1 MALIMT
7 IIAGI
12 DEAGY
17 GPLLGPMVVT
27 ITAFDVPDEKAKCS
41 LWDLLNDAVSN
52 DQKGK
57 GQRLTVCDS
66 KKLYNAKKGLKPLE
80 NAALSFLWSK
90 DLKTT
95 SFYQLLKNLL
105 CYHAG
110 TIAGYPWYAGKD
122 YPLPLKTNIS
132 AVLNYA
138 DLLKYALD
146 KQGVK
151 FCYASTCVVTVQEF
165 NEQVRVTGN
174 KSVVL
179 FNTCA
184 ALISRLWNNF
194 KGNIS
199 LIVDKQGGRNNYA
212 ELLKGC
218 LPKVEVRILTEGA
231 KVSTYEV
238 VEEQRKMEISFVEK
252 GEDSCMAVA
261 LASIF
266 SKYVRELFMHL
277 ENQYWLQFVPGLK
290 PTAGYYTD
298 ALRFLSQ
305 IADVRK
311 KEAIQDNILIRI
323 K

>member
-1 MALIMT
+1 MT

-17 GPLLGPMVVT
+17 GPLLGPMVIT
-27 ITAFDVPDEKAKCS
+27 ITAFDVPDEKANCS
-41 LWDLLNDAVSN
+41 LWDLLNDAISN
-52 DQKGK
+52 DMKGK
-57 GQRLTVCDS
+57 GQRLTVRDS
-66 KKLYNAKKGLKPLE
+66 KRLYNAQKGLKPLE

-105 CYHAG
+105 CYHAE
-110 TIAGYPWYAGKD
+110 TIAGYPWYAEKD
-122 YPLPLKTNIS
+122 YPLPLATNIS

-212 ELLKGC
+212 GLLKGC
-218 LPKVEVRILTEGA
+218 LPKGEVEILTEGA

-252 GEDSCMAVA
+252 GEDTSMAVA

-277 ENQYWLQFVPGLK
+277 ENQYWLRLMPDLK

>member
-1 MALIMT
+1 MT

-27 ITAFDVPDEKAKCS
+27 ITAFDVPDEKAECS
-41 LWDLLNDAVSN
+41 LWDLLNYAVSN
-52 DQKGK
+52 DLKGK
-57 GQRLTVCDS
+57 GHRLTVRDS
-66 KKLYNAKKGLKPLE
+66 KRLYNAQKGLKPLE

-105 CYHAG
+105 CYHPE
-110 TIAGYPWYAGKD
+110 TIAEYPWYTGKD
-122 YPLPLKTNIS
+122 YPLPLATNIS

-138 DLLKYALD
+138 DLLKYALN
-146 KQGVK
+146 KQGVQ
-151 FCYASTCVVTVQEF
+151 FCYASSCVVTVQEF

-184 ALISRLWNNF
+184 ALIFRLWNNF

-199 LIVDKQGGRNNYA
+199 LIVDKQGGRNHYA

-218 LPKVEVRILTEGA
+218 LPKVDVKILKESA

-238 VEEQRKMEISFVEK
+238 VDGQRKMEISFVEK
-252 GEDSCMAVA
+252 GEDTCMAVA

-277 ENQYWLQFVPGLK
+277 ENQYWFHFVPNLK

-311 KEAIQDNILIRI
+311 KKAIQDNIVIRI

>member
-1 MALIMT
+1 MT

-17 GPLLGPMVVT
+17 GPLLGPMVIT
-27 ITAFDVPDEKAKCS
+27 ITAFDVPDEKANCS
-41 LWDLLNDAVSN
+41 LWDLLNDAISN
-52 DQKGK
+52 DLKGK
-57 GQRLTVCDS
+57 GQRLTVRDS
-66 KKLYNAKKGLKPLE
+66 KRLYNARNGLKPLE
-80 NAALSFLWSK
+80 NAVLSFLWSK

-105 CYHAG
+105 CYHAD
-110 TIAGYPWYAGKD
+110 TIAEYPWYAGKD
-122 YPLPLKTNIS
+122 YSLPLTTNVS

-151 FCYASTCVVTVQEF
+151 FCYASSCVVTVQEF
-165 NEQVRVTGN
+165 NEWVKATDN

-179 FNTCA
+179 FNNCA

-212 ELLKGC
+212 ELLRGF
-218 LPKVEVRILTEGA
+218 LHKVDVKILKESA

-238 VEEQRKMEISFVEK
+238 VDEQKKMEISFVEK
-252 GEDSCMAVA
+252 GEDTCMAVA

-298 ALRFLSQ
+298 ALRFLSE

>member
-1 MALIMT
+1 MT

-17 GPLLGPMVVT
+17 GPLLGPMVIS
-27 ITAFDVPDEKAKCS
+27 ITAFDVPDEKANCS
-41 LWDLLNDAVSN
+41 LWDLLNDAISN
-52 DQKGK
+52 DMKGK
-57 GQRLTVCDS
+57 GQRLTVRDS
-66 KKLYNAKKGLKPLE
+66 KKLYSAQKGLKPLE
-80 NAALSFLWSK
+80 NAALSFLRSK

-105 CYHAG
+105 CYHAEI
-110 TIAGYPWYAGKD
+110 IAGYPWYAEKD
-122 YPLPLKTNIS
+122 YPLPLATNIS

-146 KQGVK
+146 KQGVQ
-151 FCYASTCVVTVQEF
+151 FCYASSCVVTVREF
-165 NEQVRVTGN
+165 NEWVKATDN

-179 FNTCA
+179 FHNCA

-212 ELLKGC
+212 ELLKGF
-218 LPKVEVRILTEGA
+218 LHKVDVKILKESD

-238 VEEQRKMEISFVEK
+238 VDEQRKMEISFVEK
-252 GEDSCMAVA
+252 GEDTCMAVA

-277 ENQYWLQFVPGLK
+277 ENQYWLRLVPNLE

>member
-1 MALIMT
+1 MT

-27 ITAFDVPDEKAKCS
+27 ITAFDVPDEKADCS
-41 LWDLLNDAVSN
+41 LWDLLNDAISN
-52 DQKGK
+52 DMKGK
-57 GQRLTVCDS
+57 GQRLAVRDS
-66 KKLYNAKKGLKPLE
+66 KKLYNAQKGLKPLE

-105 CYHAG
+105 CYHAE
-110 TIAGYPWYAGKD
+110 TIAGYPWYAERD
-122 YPLPLKTNIS
+122 YPLPLATNIS

-146 KQGVK
+146 KQGVQ
-151 FCYASTCVVTVQEF
+151 FCYASSCVVTVREF
-165 NEQVRVTGN
+165 NEWIKATDN

-179 FNTCA
+179 FNNCA

-212 ELLKGC
+212 ELLKGF
-218 LPKVEVRILTEGA
+218 LHKVDVKILKEST
-231 KVSTYEV
+231 KVSTYKV
-238 VEEQRKMEISFVEK
+238 VDEQKKMEISFVEK
-252 GEDSCMAVA
+252 GEDTCMAVA

-277 ENQYWLQFVPGLK
+277 ENQYWLRLVPNLE

>member
-1 MALIMT
+1 MT

-17 GPLLGPMVVT
+17 GPLLGPMVIT
-27 ITAFDVPDEKAKCS
+27 ITAFDVPDEKANCS

-52 DQKGK
+52 DMKGK
-57 GQRLTVCDS
+57 GQRLTVRDS
-66 KKLYNAKKGLKPLE
+66 KRLYNAQKGLKPLE

-105 CYHAG
+105 CYHAE
-110 TIAGYPWYAGKD
+110 TIAGYPWYAERD
-122 YPLPLKTNIS
+122 YPLPLATNIS
-132 AVLNYA
+132 AILNYA

-146 KQGVK
+146 KQGVQ
-151 FCYASTCVVTVQEF
+151 FCYASSCVVTVREF
-165 NEQVRVTGN
+165 NEWVKATDN

-179 FNTCA
+179 FNNCA

-212 ELLKGC
+212 ELLKGF
-218 LPKVEVRILTEGA
+218 LHKVDVKILKESA

-238 VEEQRKMEISFVEK
+238 VDQQRKMEISFVEK
-252 GEDSCMAVA
+252 GEDTCMAVA

-277 ENQYWLQFVPGLK
+277 ENQYWLRLVPNLE
-290 PTAGYYTD
+290 PTEGYYTD

-305 IADVRK
+305 IEDVRK
-311 KEAIQDNILIRI
+311 KESIQDNILIRI

>member
-1 MALIMT
+1 MT

-27 ITAFDVPDEKAKCS
+27 ITAFDVPDEKANCS
-41 LWDLLNDAVSN
+41 LWDLLKDAISN
-52 DQKGK
+52 DLKGK
-57 GQRLTVCDS
+57 GQRLTVRDS
-66 KKLYNAKKGLKPLE
+66 KRLYNAQKGLKPLE
-80 NAALSFLWSK
+80 NAVLSFLWSK

-110 TIAGYPWYAGKD
+110 TLAGYPWYAGKD
-122 YPLPLKTNIS
+122 FPLPLTTSVS

-138 DLLKYALD
+138 DLLQYALN
-146 KQGVK
+146 KQGVQ

-165 NEQVRVTGN
+165 NEQVRATGN

-212 ELLKGC
+212 ELLKDC
-218 LPKVEVRILTEGA
+218 LPKVDVKILKESA

-238 VEEQRKMEISFVEK
+238 MDNQKKMEISFVEK
-252 GEDSCMAVA
+252 GEDACMPVA

-277 ENQYWLQFVPGLK
+277 ENQYWLHLVPDLK
-290 PTAGYYTD
+290 PTAGYYQD

-311 KEAIQDNILIRI
+311 KEAILDNIVIRI

>member
-1 MALIMT
+1 MT

-27 ITAFDVPDEKAKCS
+27 ITAFDVPDEKANCS

-52 DQKGK
+52 DLKGK
-57 GQRLTVCDS
+57 GQRLTVRDS
-66 KKLYNAKKGLKPLE
+66 KRLYNAQKGLKPLE

-122 YPLPLKTNIS
+122 YPLPLATNIS

-138 DLLKYALD
+138 DLLKYALN
-146 KQGVK
+146 KQGVQ
-151 FCYASTCVVTVQEF
+151 FCYASSCVVTVQEF
-165 NEQVRVTGN
+165 NEQVRSAGN

-194 KGNIS
+194 KCNIS
-199 LIVDKQGGRNNYA
+199 LIVDKQGGRNNYS
-212 ELLKGC
+212 ELLKGR
-218 LPKVEVRILTEGA
+218 LPKVAVKILTEGA

-238 VEEQRKMEISFVEK
+238 VYEQRKMEISFVEK
-252 GEDSCMAVA
+252 GEDTCMAVA

-277 ENQYWLQFVPGLK
+277 ENQYWFQFVPGLK

-311 KEAIQDNILIRI
+311 KEAIQDNIVIRI

>member
-1 MALIMT
+1 MT

-17 GPLLGPMVVT
+17 GPLLGPMVIS
-27 ITAFDVPDEKAKCS
+27 ITAFDVPDEKANCS
-41 LWDLLNDAVSN
+41 LWDLLNDAISN
-52 DQKGK
+52 DMKGK
-57 GQRLTVCDS
+57 GQRLTVRDS
-66 KKLYNAKKGLKPLE
+66 KKLYSAQKGLKPLE

-110 TIAGYPWYAGKD
+110 TIAGYPWYAEKD
-122 YPLPLKTNIS
+122 YPLPLATNIS

-146 KQGVK
+146 KQGVQ
-151 FCYASTCVVTVQEF
+151 FCYASSCVVTVREF
-165 NEQVRVTGN
+165 NEWVKATDN

-179 FNTCA
+179 FNNCA

-212 ELLKGC
+212 ELLKGF
-218 LPKVEVRILTEGA
+218 LHKVDVKILKESA
-231 KVSTYEV
+231 RVSAYEV
-238 VEEQRKMEISFVEK
+238 VDGQRKMEISFVEK
-252 GEDSCMAVA
+252 GEDTFMAVA

-277 ENQYWLQFVPGLK
+277 ENQYWLQFVPSLK

>member
-1 MALIMT
+1 MT

-27 ITAFDVPDEKAKCS
+27 ITAFDVPDEKANCS
-41 LWDLLNDAVSN
+41 LWDLLNDAISN
-52 DQKGK
+52 DMKGK
-57 GQRLTVCDS
+57 GQRLTVRDS
-66 KKLYNAKKGLKPLE
+66 KRLYNARNGLKPLE
-80 NAALSFLWSK
+80 NAALSFPRSK
-90 DLKTT
+90 DLKIT
-95 SFYQLLKNLL
+95 SFYQLLKNLS
-105 CYHAG
+105 CYHAE

-122 YPLPLKTNIS
+122 YPLPLTTNVS

-138 DLLKYALD
+138 DLLKYALN
-146 KQGVK
+146 KQRVQ
-151 FCYASTCVVTVQEF
+151 FCYASSCVVTVREF
-165 NEQVRVTGN
+165 NEQVRATGN

-179 FNTCA
+179 FNNCA
-184 ALISRLWNNF
+184 ALIFRLWNDF
-194 KGNIS
+194 KDNIS

-218 LPKVEVRILTEGA
+218 LPEGEVKILKESA
-231 KVSTYEV
+231 MVSTYEAV
-238 VEEQRKMEISFVEK
+238 DEQRKMEISFVEK
-252 GEDSCMAVA
+252 GEDTCMAVA

-277 ENQYWLQFVPGLK
+277 ENQYWLHFMPNLK

-311 KEAIQDNILIRI
+311 KEAIQDNMLIRI

>member
-1 MALIMT
+1 MT

-17 GPLLGPMVVT
+17 GPLLGPMVIT
-27 ITAFDVPDEKAKCS
+27 ITAFDVPDEKANCS

-52 DQKGK
+52 DMKGK
-57 GQRLTVCDS
+57 GQRLTVRDS
-66 KKLYNAKKGLKPLE
+66 KRLYNAQKGLKPLE

-105 CYHAG
+105 CYHAE
-110 TIAGYPWYAGKD
+110 TIAGYPWYAERD
-122 YPLPLKTNIS
+122 YPLPLATNIS
-132 AVLNYA
+132 AILNYA

-146 KQGVK
+146 KQGVQ
-151 FCYASTCVVTVQEF
+151 FCYASSCVVTVREF
-165 NEQVRVTGN
+165 NEWVKATDN

-179 FNTCA
+179 FNNCA

-212 ELLKGC
+212 ELLKGF
-218 LPKVEVRILTEGA
+218 LHKVDVKILKESA

-238 VEEQRKMEISFVEK
+238 VDQQRKMEISFVEK
-252 GEDSCMAVA
+252 GEDTCMAVA

-277 ENQYWLQFVPGLK
+277 ENQYWLRLVPNLE

-305 IADVRK
+305 IEDVRK
-311 KEAIQDNILIRI
+311 KESIQDNILIRI

>member
-1 MALIMT
+1 MT

-41 LWDLLNDAVSN
+41 LWDLLNDAISN
-52 DQKGK
+52 DMKGK
-57 GQRLTVCDS
+57 GQRLTVRDS
-66 KKLYNAKKGLKPLE
+66 KRLYNAQKGLKPLE

-105 CYHAG
+105 CYHPG
-110 TIAGYPWYAGKD
+110 TIAGYPWYAEKD
-122 YPLPLKTNIS
+122 YPLPLATNIS

-165 NEQVRVTGN
+165 NEQVRATGN

-212 ELLKGC
+212 GLLKGC
-218 LPKVEVRILTEGA
+218 LPK
-231 KVSTYEV
+231 
-238 VEEQRKMEISFVEK
+238 
-252 GEDSCMAVA
+252 
-261 LASIF
+261 
-266 SKYVRELFMHL
+266 
-277 ENQYWLQFVPGLK
+277 
-290 PTAGYYTD
+290 
-298 ALRFLSQ
+298 
-305 IADVRK
+305 
-311 KEAIQDNILIRI
+311 
-323 K
+323 

>member
-1 MALIMT
+1 MVLIMT

-27 ITAFDVPDEKAKCS
+27 ITAFDVPEEKAKCS
-41 LWDLLNDAVSN
+41 LWDLLNDAISN
-52 DQKGK
+52 DLKGK
-57 GQRLTVCDS
+57 GQRLTVRDS
-66 KKLYNAKKGLKPLE
+66 KRLYNAQKGLKPLE
-80 NAALSFLWSK
+80 NAVLSFLWSK

-95 SFYQLLKNLL
+95 SFYQLLKNLS
-105 CYHAG
+105 CHHPG

-122 YPLPLKTNIS
+122 YPLPLATSVS

-138 DLLKYALD
+138 DVLKYALD

-194 KGNIS
+194 KDNIS

-218 LPKVEVRILTEGA
+218 LPKVDVKILKEGA

-238 VEEQRKMEISFVEK
+238 VDGQRKMEISFMEK
-252 GEDSCMAVA
+252 GEDTCMAVA

-277 ENQYWLQFVPGLK
+277 ENQYWLHLVPNLK

-311 KEAIQDNILIRI
+311 KEAIQDNIVIRI